1 MEHRGRGLL
10 LGEIHGWRPPLLLS
24 PPPASLI
31 EALLDSV
38 LRCVHGG
45 FQLAGVS
52 DGFKDELSTGKPLLK
67 FASRL
72 TKLDIQSSPSIPVG
86 QRRQGKRPKDYLLS
100 SLLFSVFGWSTSASS
115 AGIKKAQSFG
125 WWATAVRLA
134 CYGDNTLGFPA
145 DGPSLALPLPAPLL
159 ALRRCSCCS
168 PYRAGWKPNSYYICS
183 CSGFSSSRTTL
194 LLTKQRYIFQ

>member
-1 MEHRGRGLL
+1 MAGQAHPAHAALHGIAVPADLLSPAVHSPNELLSMEHRGRGLL

-45 FQLAGVS
+45 FSWASGVS

-67 FASRL
+67 FA
-72 TKLDIQSSPSIPVG
+72 SSPSIPVG

-100 SLLFSVFGWSTSASS
+100 SLL
-115 AGIKKAQSFG
+115 
-125 WWATAVRLA
+125 
-134 CYGDNTLGFPA
+134 
-145 DGPSLALPLPAPLL
+145 LL
-159 ALRRCSCCS
+159 
-168 PYRAGWKPNSYYICS
+168 I
-183 CSGFSSSRTTL
+183 
-194 LLTKQRYIFQ
+194 KQRYIFQ